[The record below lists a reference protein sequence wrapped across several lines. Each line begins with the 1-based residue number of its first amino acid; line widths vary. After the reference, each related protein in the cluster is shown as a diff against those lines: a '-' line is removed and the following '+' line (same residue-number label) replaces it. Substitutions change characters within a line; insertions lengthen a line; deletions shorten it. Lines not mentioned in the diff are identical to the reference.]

1 MQGFPKWFNT
11 KEDIVNTLPNF
22 PEETKEYLI
31 SLLKDRFIWTETEGE
46 FVLSEDIEARMFQLG
61 FTVPEII
68 DIVGDVEIV
77 PACPSSFHVWNEET
91 KVWEVD
97 TVAKNSEIK
106 KQIIAKYQGKFDEL
120 KLAYLA
126 KIGMGTANEATYK
139 TQYAAVR
146 TELMT
151 ELNNVGV

>member
-11 KEDIVNTLPNF
+11 KEDIINTIPDF
-22 PEETKEYLI
+22 PEETNEYLI
-31 SLLKDRFIWTETEGE
+31 SLLKDRFIWTETDGV
-46 FVLSEDIEARMFQLG
+46 FVMSEDTEARIFQLG
-61 FTVPEII
+61 FTVHEIYS
-68 DIVGDVEIV
+68 IVGDVEII

-91 KVWEVD
+91 KTWEVD
-97 TVAKNSEIK
+97 TVAKNNEIK
-106 KQIIAKYQGKFDEL
+106 KQIRETYQSKFEEL

-126 KIGMGTANEATYK
+126 KIGMVTANGATYK

-151 ELNNVGV
+151 ALNNVGV

>member
-31 SLLKDRFIWTETEGE
+31 SLLKDRFIWTETDDE

-68 DIVGDVEIV
+68 DIVGDVEII
-77 PACPSSFHVWNEET
+77 PSCPSSFHVWNEET

-97 TVAKNSEIK
+97 TTSKNEEIK
-106 KQIIAKYQGKFDEL
+106 KQIRANYQVKFEEL
-120 KLAYLA
+120 KLSYLA
-126 KIGMGTANEATYK
+126 KLGMGTANETTYRA
-139 TQYAAVR
+139 QYAAVR
-146 TELMT
+146 NEL
-151 ELNNVGV
+151 LAALSNVGV